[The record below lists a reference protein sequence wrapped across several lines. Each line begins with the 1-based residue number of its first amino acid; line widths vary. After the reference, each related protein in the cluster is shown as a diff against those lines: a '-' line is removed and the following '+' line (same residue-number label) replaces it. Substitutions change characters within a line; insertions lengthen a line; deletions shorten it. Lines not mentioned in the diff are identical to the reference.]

1 MRVDVYCNSILDGSS
16 ILPASTTRLQIIIY
30 NVLEL
35 LCIDN
40 MLSIDLVFDKSN
52 SVMPVRSDNL
62 HNRIKIDSFW
72 KNLFKDAI

>member
-30 NVLEL
+30 NALEL

-40 MLSIDLVFDKSN
+40 MLLIDLVFDKSN
-52 SVMPVRSDNL
+52 SVMLVRSVNL
-62 HNRIKIDSFW
+62 QNRIKIDSF
-72 KNLFKDAI
+72 

>member
-30 NVLEL
+30 NALKL

-52 SVMPVRSDNL
+52 SVMLVRSVNL
-62 HNRIKIDSFW
+62 QNRIKIDSF
-72 KNLFKDAI
+72 

>member
-30 NVLEL
+30 NALKL

-52 SVMPVRSDNL
+52 SVMPVRSVNL
-62 HNRIKIDSFW
+62 QNRIKIDSF
-72 KNLFKDAI
+72 